1 MCVDPM
7 FPAYLQIVACLVCWI
22 LSLTTRPIHQII
34 LPAKWKGSRR
44 FRVRHRLKWLEVA
57 TLWQQRCVQIQKAGH
72 LSVTGWRI
80 GLSLPRH
87 PVKLAK
93 KCLACNVLSLSTLL
107 CLILGTY
114 ENIVTPV
121 IYFMLANEFHFPLP
135 LCRAVTALCVTL
147 QTPQCCGWQIWLC
160 LVACSWFRPSFPVS
174 PTASEPPSGKVPA
187 YLLVH
192 PFESF
197 DRKILVPK
205 STISR
210 LKSAGLIEELATETA
225 SLNHFG
231 WIESIAVSK
240 RCEAL
245 LAALPE
251 GKQKQLFSQQLSSQ
265 GFASDVSPAAAA
277 DSTPQDSSPDCL
289 RIDQEFLEN
298 AASGSQLPEP
308 DRKKLAQYAQL
319 LGIAQK
325 KAGKKKNNVQLASEC
340 LAAAATSRPFPVSPT
355 ASEPPAGNVPAY
367 LLVHPFESFDRKI
380 LVPKSTISRLKS
392 AGLIEELATETA
404 SLNHFG
410 WIESIAVSKR
420 CEALLAALPEGKQ
433 KQLFSQQ
440 LSSQGFASDVSPAA
454 AADSTSQESSP
465 DCLRIDQEF
474 LKNAA
479 SGSQLPGPDRKKLAQ
494 YAQLLGIAQKKAGK
508 KKNNVQ
514 LASECLAAAATSS
527 VEEQQ
532 QKTEQQASQRGKRK
546 FEEEPGTE
554 PAPTD
559 IISQQQTIEF
569 LKSVVALQTLTSE
582 QRKAL
587 AHHAKTLQV
596 PQKKKS
602 VRKAILNLRQI
613 AWRQ

>member
-1 MCVDPM
+1 MDMKADNDCGPCPRAVRRGVLHPMVWIFAFSKIRSYLCYPHLDLHVKIPHAFGLTFTACVACTSVCRNDETTLMTQEDFTAHYSLCIVHVDKVYAKLKCWLQPRKVTYYGDFYGDFSRFSMCVDPM

-289 RIDQEFLEN
+289 RIDQEFLKN

-325 KAGKKKNNVQLASEC
+325 K
-340 LAAAATSRPFPVSPT
+340 
-355 ASEPPAGNVPAY
+355 
-367 LLVHPFESFDRKI
+367 
-380 LVPKSTISRLKS
+380 
-392 AGLIEELATETA
+392 
-404 SLNHFG
+404 
-410 WIESIAVSKR
+410 
-420 CEALLAALPEGKQ
+420 PE
-433 KQLFSQQ
+433 
-440 LSSQGFASDVSPAA
+440 
-454 AADSTSQESSP
+454 
-465 DCLRIDQEF
+465 
-474 LKNAA
+474 
-479 SGSQLPGPDRKKLAQ
+479 RKKTMF
-494 YAQLLGIAQKKAGK
+494 
-508 KKNNVQ
+508 
-514 LASECLAAAATSS
+514 S
-527 VEEQQ
+527 
-532 QKTEQQASQRGKRK
+532 
-546 FEEEPGTE
+546 
-554 PAPTD
+554 
-559 IISQQQTIEF
+559 
-569 LKSVVALQTLTSE
+569 
-582 QRKAL
+582 
-587 AHHAKTLQV
+587 
-596 PQKKKS
+596 
-602 VRKAILNLRQI
+602 
-613 AWRQ
+613 